1 MNTDLPRLI
10 EAIRRTLNDAVA
22 PELTSDHGRGQMAA
36 VQDILG
42 KLAGMTV
49 WDPVAQQAQAGALRA
64 GCEEF
69 RLCAARAGLVI
80 AMEAAPQTPGPGVA
94 LLEAEAEVRR
104 LIDWLDECG
113 GSLDDA
119 VHAELDAILCQM
131 LREQLR
137 VERKRIPLTDFGAM
151 TAAAPQT

>member
-1 MNTDLPRLI
+1 VNTDLPRLI
-10 EAIRRTLNDAVA
+10 EAIRRTLRDAVA
-22 PELTSDHGRGQMAA
+22 PELTSDYGRGQMAA

-42 KLAGMTV
+42 KLAGMVV
-49 WDPVAQQAQAGALRA
+49 WEPDAQEAQAQALRA

-69 RLCAARAGLVI
+69 RSRASRAGLVV
-80 AMEAAPQTPGPGVA
+80 AMEAAPAAPGPGAA

-104 LIDWLDECG
+104 LIDWLNECG

-119 VHAELDAILCQM
+119 VRAELDAILCQM

-151 TAAAPQT
+151 TAAAPHT